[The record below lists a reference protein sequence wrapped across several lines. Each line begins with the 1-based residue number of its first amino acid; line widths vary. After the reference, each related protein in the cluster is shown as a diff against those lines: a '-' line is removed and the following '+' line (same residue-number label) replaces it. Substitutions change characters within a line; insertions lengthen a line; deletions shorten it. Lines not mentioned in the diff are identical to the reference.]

1 MQPRHFSWKRTVS
14 DLKKKGGKK
23 KKREKKKAIH
33 LENLYVNEQLEESR
47 FNIPGIHISEK
58 AIEGFIVQSPLRM
71 KEKKKKDLGAVR
83 VMSVSYRTKQGTQ
96 KTDIP

>member
-14 DLKKKGGKK
+14 DLKKKRVKK
-23 KKREKKKAIH
+23 KKKAIH

-47 FNIPGIHISEK
+47 LNIPGIHISEK

-71 KEKKKKDLGAVR
+71 KEKKKDLGAVR

>member
-1 MQPRHFSWKRTVS
+1 M
-14 DLKKKGGKK
+14 
-23 KKREKKKAIH
+23 
-33 LENLYVNEQLEESR
+33 ENLYVNEQLEESR

-71 KEKKKKDLGAVR
+71 KEKKKDLGAVR

>member
-14 DLKKKGGKK
+14 DLKKKGKK
-23 KKREKKKAIH
+23 KKKAIH
-33 LENLYVNEQLEESR
+33 LENLYANEQLEESR
-47 FNIPGIHISEK
+47 LNIPGIHISEK

-71 KEKKKKDLGAVR
+71 KEKKKDLGAVR